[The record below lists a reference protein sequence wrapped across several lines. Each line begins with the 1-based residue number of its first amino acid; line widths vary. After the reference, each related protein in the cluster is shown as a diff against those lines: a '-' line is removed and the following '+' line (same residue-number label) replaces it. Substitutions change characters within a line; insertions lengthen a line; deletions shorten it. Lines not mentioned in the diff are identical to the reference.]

1 VLTDTGPDGGAT
13 QEELGAVVV
22 NGTVTRTSQFEV
34 PDDACPGDFTA
45 ATASVTFKDFVS
57 NELAASGS
65 APLQILDAIP
75 PSLTVTVSPS
85 TLWPPNHTFRDIS
98 ANITV
103 TDHCDQNPKVTLVS
117 VTSNEPESGFL
128 GNGDQGPDIQGADIG
143 TDDRAFSLRSERGT
157 GGQNTGR
164 VYTITYQASD
174 ASGNKTETKATVT
187 VPTNGSDVP

>member
-1 VLTDTGPDGGAT
+1 MVLDI
-13 QEELGAVVV
+13 V
-22 NGTVTRTSQFEV
+22 NRTNTFTV

-85 TLWPPNHTFRDIS
+85 TLWPPDHKFRDIT
-98 ANITV
+98 ATLTV

-117 VTSNEPESGFL
+117 VTSNEPETGFL
-128 GNGDQGPDIQGADIG
+128 GNGDQGPDIQGAGLG
-143 TDDRAFSLRSERGT
+143 TDDRLFSLRSERGT

-164 VYTITYQASD
+164 VYTITYRASD
-174 ASGNKTETKATVT
+174 TSGNTTETKATVT
-187 VPTNGSDVP
+187 VPTDGREVP